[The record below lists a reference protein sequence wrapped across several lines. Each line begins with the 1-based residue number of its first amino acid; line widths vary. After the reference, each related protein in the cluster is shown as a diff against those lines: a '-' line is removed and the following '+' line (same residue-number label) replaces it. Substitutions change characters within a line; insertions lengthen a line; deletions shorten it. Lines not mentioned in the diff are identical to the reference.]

1 MPSVPVEIA
10 VCVRPMDAV
19 PAVSL
24 VKVCVEQVQ
33 LCNDCDTLVTV
44 YSV

>member
-1 MPSVPVEIA
+1 MVHVEIA
-10 VCVRPMDAV
+10 VCVRMDAV